1 MPSDPNPAT
10 PDQQIDTFRTLERWL
25 VCADGTTI
33 EERAEAF
40 AAAVRAV
47 VTVSKPER
55 ERARACPRCGSTL
68 TSDGDCPNL
77 RGCELGASSQPAV
90 PLPLVRTLVE
100 AVDTAGR
107 DYANPNKLDPVYS
120 AARALRPYLGGRG
133 APAKAPPP
141 AAQGEQARA
150 NVPDLNHANRHGTEL
165 KAAPPPPASPTPPVV
180 PPVGPDECVVID
192 RDTAAAFMAGWDK
205 QWEEAKRM
213 RGGTWVL
220 PWAEPMVNQLRDRLA
235 ARVTPSQEG
244 RG

>member
-1 MPSDPNPAT
+1 MPTDPNPAT

-47 VTVSKPER
+47 VTASKPER
-55 ERARACPRCGSTL
+55 EVPSVAR
-68 TSDGDCPNL
+68 D
-77 RGCELGASSQPAV
+77 E
-90 PLPLVRTLVE
+90 
-100 AVDTAGR
+100 
-107 DYANPNKLDPVYS
+107 K
-120 AARALRPYLGGRG
+120 
-133 APAKAPPP
+133 
-141 AAQGEQARA
+141 ARA